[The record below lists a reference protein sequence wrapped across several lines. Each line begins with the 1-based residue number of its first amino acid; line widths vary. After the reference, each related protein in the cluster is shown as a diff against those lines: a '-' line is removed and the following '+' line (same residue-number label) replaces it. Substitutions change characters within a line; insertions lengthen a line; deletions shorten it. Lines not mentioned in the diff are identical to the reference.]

1 MVKVKC
7 IQRFNDVTK
16 PVDKM
21 QRFPDET
28 WEVSEERAKHLVAEG
43 MAEIV
48 TEKTTTAKAVEN
60 KAVEK

>member
-7 IQRFNDVTK
+7 IQRFNDVTQ
-16 PVDKM
+16 PVVKM
-21 QRFPDET
+21 QRFPDEVR
-28 WEVSEERAKHLVAEG
+28 EVSEERAKQLVAEG
-43 MAEIV
+43 MVEIV

>member
-7 IQRFNDVTK
+7 IQRFNDVTQ
-16 PVDKM
+16 PVDEM
-21 QRFPDET
+21 QRFPDEV

-43 MAEIV
+43 MVEIV

>member
-7 IQRFNDVTK
+7 IRRFNDVTQ

-28 WEVSEERAKHLVAEG
+28 WEVSEERAKLLVAEG
-43 MAEIV
+43 MVDIV
-48 TEKTTTAKAVEN
+48 TEKTTTAKAL
-60 KAVEK
+60 EK

>member
-7 IQRFNDVTK
+7 IQRFNDVTQ
-16 PVDKM
+16 PIEKM
-21 QRFPDET
+21 QRFPGAV
-28 WEVSEERAKHLVAEG
+28 WEVSEERAKYLVAEG

>member
-7 IQRFNDVTK
+7 IQRFNDVTQ

-21 QRFPDET
+21 QRFPDEV
-28 WEVSEERAKHLVAEG
+28 WGVSEERAKHLVAEG
-43 MAEIV
+43 MVEIV
-48 TEKTTTAKAVEN
+48 TEKTTTTKAVEN

>member
-7 IQRFNDVTK
+7 IQRFNDVTQ

-21 QRFPDET
+21 QRFPDEVL
-28 WEVSEERAKHLVAEG
+28 EVSEERAKHLVAEG
-43 MAEIV
+43 MVEIV